1 MHTCGT
7 TTAINGALEP
17 FCDALCCCCET
28 HNGTL
33 SGDARPP
40 RRAYDWTSSAR
51 RHTLSHC
58 VLTPYHHDRS
68 PLTSNKITNMTMT

>member
-33 SGDARPP
+33 SVTPARHGALTTGLLLQGD
-40 RRAYDWTSSAR
+40 
-51 RHTLSHC
+51 TL
-58 VLTPYHHDRS
+58 
-68 PLTSNKITNMTMT
+68 